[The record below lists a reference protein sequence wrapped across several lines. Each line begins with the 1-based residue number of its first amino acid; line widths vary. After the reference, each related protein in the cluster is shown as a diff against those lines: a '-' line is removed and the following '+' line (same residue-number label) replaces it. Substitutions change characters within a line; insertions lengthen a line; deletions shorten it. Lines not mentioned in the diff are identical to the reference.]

1 MNREFN
7 SFMIL
12 NNVKGTSTCPITL
25 SYWETLPNIDPENKV
40 FQIPHNF
47 ENT

>member
-1 MNREFN
+1 MNREYN

-25 SYWETLPNIDPENKV
+25 SYWEMLLNIDPKNYYFK
-40 FQIPHNF
+40 
-47 ENT
+47 